1 MEVTVVYYGRWISAI
16 HKVIQILEIA
26 GDLSNMMSNIV
37 SVFLHAT
44 GNGSKEPRTC
54 VTSIVPCHIFQACS
68 LKSKKLKII
77 SIIHYLSILCKISS
91 DKRFKMV

>member
-1 MEVTVVYYGRWISAI
+1 MTVVYYGRWISAI

-68 LKSKKLKII
+68 LKSKTLKTRRRMARERRGAE
-77 SIIHYLSILCKISS
+77 SS
-91 DKRFKMV
+91 VVSMETLY